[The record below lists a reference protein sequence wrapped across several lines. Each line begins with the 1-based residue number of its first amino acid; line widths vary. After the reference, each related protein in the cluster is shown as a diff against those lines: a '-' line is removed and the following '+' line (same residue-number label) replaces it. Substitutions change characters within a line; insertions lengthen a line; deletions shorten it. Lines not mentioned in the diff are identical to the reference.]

1 MSVKARNVLGGELAD
16 CSERPLTGFF
26 RDGCC
31 NTSDQDRGSH
41 TVCVLTT
48 AEFLAF
54 SSARGNDLSTP
65 VPEFE
70 FPGLK
75 PGDRWCLCAARWQEA
90 FAAGKAPRVVLQA
103 THERA
108 LDDCHVWRTRPSLT
122 PRSRPLPPTNP
133 LYQTN
138 SPRGNYKG
146 VDPDDSEPELY
157 LHDASPPLKGGPETP
172 HGTAYDTAPLLRPST
187 RPAGGS
193 QAPCA
198 GSAVRGAR
206 SHRCE

>member
-41 TVCVLTT
+41 SVCVLTT

-108 LDDCHVWRTRPSLT
+108 LDDCRLE
-122 PRSRPLPPTNP
+122 
-133 LYQTN
+133 
-138 SPRGNYKG
+138 
-146 VDPDDSEPELY
+146 D
-157 LHDASPPLKGGPETP
+157 LKR
-172 HGTAYDTAPLLRPST
+172 HALDLL
-187 RPAGGS
+187 
-193 QAPCA
+193 
-198 GSAVRGAR
+198 
-206 SHRCE
+206 